1 MAEVTNELI
10 YEVLKAMQTR
20 LSNIEQGQVEIRME
34 LRAMRGHLN
43 AMQTDIA
50 NLYNSVDALERPCAD
65 RAASRACRHSV
76 NIGKGTESDA
86 IRQGP
91 HL

>member
-20 LSNIEQGQVEIRME
+20 LSNIEGSIVEVKTE
-34 LRAMRGHLN
+34 LRAMRGHMN

-50 NLYNSVDALERPCAD
+50 NLYNSVDGLGQRIERIERRLELTDTPV
-65 RAASRACRHSV
+65 S
-76 NIGKGTESDA
+76 
-86 IRQGP
+86 
-91 HL
+91 